1 MELKGFKRFFAN
13 FISMSNSEYVEV
25 EHAEAFDL
33 RTVDSMEVEGE
44 DDTRSSN
51 AVVSDRGWI
60 KSGPH
65 DGPQATVDNELE
77 EPSNCSL
84 IQACALLTTR
94 VATLEEEIR
103 ELKRCAALQP
113 SHSATASQQPH
124 DDAMAHRVGTLE
136 GELRDLKTSA
146 ASQHSH
152 SAAALQ
158 QPQDDAMAHRVGTL
172 EEDLRDLKTS
182 AASQPSH
189 SAAALQQP
197 QDDAM
202 AHRVGTL
209 EQEVIDLKQSAAS
222 QPSRSASASQ
232 QLLNDAMAHRVG
244 ALEADMRDLK
254 NSAATQSSY
263 SASASQ
269 QPQDDAMAASCASSS
284 LPHKRKTCQQ
294 YRVPAFRP
302 MRVNSGKCQWCQR
315 CWSTAEFKVNFQLDK
330 NAWEQA
336 MSKLFYGFESTE
348 EGLAGGLC
356 DFIESSVGTPYNV
369 QTSLEQLKTLL
380 PEQGEEFANL
390 MADKLWQPDQGDDKC
405 WFLFRGGDKLKR
417 YITFGCVR
425 CQRGVTLWYGSPT
438 FWTDFMRYFP

>member
-1 MELKGFKRFFAN
+1 
-13 FISMSNSEYVEV
+13 MSNSEYVEV

-172 EEDLRDLKTS
+172 E
-182 AASQPSH
+182 
-189 SAAALQQP
+189 
-197 QDDAM
+197 
-202 AHRVGTL
+202 
-209 EQEVIDLKQSAAS
+209 QEMKDLKQSAAS
-222 QPSRSASASQ
+222 QPS
-232 QLLNDAMAHRVG
+232 H
-244 ALEADMRDLK
+244 
-254 NSAATQSSY
+254 

-269 QPQDDAMAASCASSS
+269 QPQHDE
-284 LPHKRKTCQQ
+284 LL
-294 YRVPAFRP
+294 YR
-302 MRVNSGKCQWCQR
+302 
-315 CWSTAEFKVNFQLDK
+315 T
-330 NAWEQA
+330 
-336 MSKLFYGFESTE
+336 
-348 EGLAGGLC
+348 
-356 DFIESSVGTPYNV
+356 
-369 QTSLEQLKTLL
+369 
-380 PEQGEEFANL
+380 
-390 MADKLWQPDQGDDKC
+390 
-405 WFLFRGGDKLKR
+405 
-417 YITFGCVR
+417 
-425 CQRGVTLWYGSPT
+425 
-438 FWTDFMRYFP
+438 